1 MKIEKQEINNILV
14 LKPLFKNLDATL
26 ASSFKSQ
33 VIQEI
38 EAGHEKIVIDLSQV
52 EFIDTAGL
60 GALISIYKMLP
71 NKDFLHLC
79 ESHNGVKML
88 FELVGMLNLFKIY
101 PTLDQAL
108 IY

>member
-14 LKPLFKNLDATL
+14 IKLLLKNLDALT
-26 ASSFKSQ
+26 AASFKSQ
-33 VIQEI
+33 IIQEV
-38 EAGHEKIVIDLSQV
+38 EAGHNKIVIDLSQV

-71 NKDFLHLC
+71 NKDDLHIC
-79 ESHNGVKML
+79 GSHTAVKIL
-88 FELVGMLNLFKIY
+88 FELVGMAHLFKIY